1 MHCITELS
9 IGKHIALLSQ
19 FNYFCFSFAFVHT
32 RIYIKI
38 RSCMNGISQST
49 VIRQDIED
57 F

>member
-38 RSCMNGISQST
+38 KSCMSGISQPT
-49 VIRQDIED
+49 VIRQDTED

>member
-19 FNYFCFSFAFVHT
+19 FNYFCGSIVFVHT
-32 RIYIKI
+32 HIYIKI
-38 RSCMNGISQST
+38 KYCMNGISLST
-49 VIRQDIED
+49 GVRQDSED